1 MAASIVSIV
10 LINERTI
17 KRNNLLSNAMQN
29 SSDGMIIT
37 NEKNEIIEINE
48 SIQEIYGY
56 KEEELIG
63 QNPKKYSLQI
73 YMKKIFIKNV
83 G

>member
-1 MAASIVSIV
+1 
-10 LINERTI
+10 
-17 KRNNLLSNAMQN
+17 MQN

-56 KEEELIG
+56 KEELIG
-63 QNPKKYSLQI
+63 QNPKIFSSNI
-73 YMKKIFIKNV
+73 HEKIFIKKKNV